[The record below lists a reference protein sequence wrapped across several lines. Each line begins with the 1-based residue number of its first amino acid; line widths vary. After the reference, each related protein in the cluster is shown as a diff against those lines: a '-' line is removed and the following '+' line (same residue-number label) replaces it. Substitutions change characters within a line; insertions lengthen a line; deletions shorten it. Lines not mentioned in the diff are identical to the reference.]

1 MVQTELL
8 SQQKLGAHCL
18 APEGGCGQA
27 GLWSVG
33 LSSVRDSLLP
43 FMSRV
48 LRTYSA
54 SGAGDTA
61 ANQTCSFLEE
71 LTVWGKLKR
80 GNSDFSSLGDLL

>member
-8 SQQKLGAHCL
+8 SQQKLGAPCL
-18 APEGGCGQA
+18 APEGGCRQA

-33 LSSVRDSLLP
+33 LSSVQDSLLP
-43 FMSRV
+43 FV
-48 LRTYSA
+48 ACPENLLCI
-54 SGAGDTA
+54 GAGDTA

-71 LTVWGKLKR
+71 LTVWGKLKW